1 MNNRQAAEINL
12 EAAAAALRSALKA
25 AAAAAVLVA
34 DARAR
39 LDAARSDCQDAAE
52 LAGAEFDDFHDACD
66 TCGQM
71 CRDCAGHSLR
81 ELFSHD

>member
-12 EAAAAALRSALKA
+12 EAAAEALRSALKI

-34 DARAR
+34 DSRAR
-39 LDAARSDCQDAAE
+39 LHAARTACQDAAE
-52 LAGAEFDDFHDACD
+52 LAGAEFDDFPDACD
-66 TCGQM
+66 TCGEM
-71 CRDCAGHSLR
+71 CHDCAGHSLR